1 MSKELT
7 GNRKG
12 NTMAKCG
19 TPKKMMMG
27 GPAATTTSR
36 RAIPTPAPM
45 PARPVPG
52 APVGGVTAVRA
63 PTPGLYAPVSGGTMA
78 AIGSPAAMQQQQ
90 ANSAMLGKSMAM
102 KKGGKI
108 DGMAKRGKTKGKMR

>member
-19 TPKKMMMG
+19 KPKKMMMG
-27 GPAATTTSR
+27 GPTATTMQ
-36 RAIPTPAPM
+36 RAVPTPAIM
-45 PARPVPG
+45 PAAPAARPIMSRYADAMGAARGKAPVAVTPAMQRPV
-52 APVGGVTAVRA
+52 A
-63 PTPGLYAPVSGGTMA
+63 
-78 AIGSPAAMQQQQ
+78 
-90 ANSAMLGKSMAM
+90 AM

-108 DGMAKRGKTKGKMR
+108 DGVAMRGKTKGRMC

>member
-27 GPAATTTSR
+27 GPTAATTSR

-63 PTPGLYAPVSGGTMA
+63 PMPAQAYAPAGGPVGSGGTMA
-78 AIGSPAAMQQQQ
+78 AIGSPAA
-90 ANSAMLGKSMAM
+90 ARPVTAM

-108 DGMAKRGKTKGKMR
+108 DGMAKRGKTKGRMC

>member
-1 MSKELT
+1 MISRTGISKELT

-27 GPAATTTSR
+27 GPTATTTSR

-63 PTPGLYAPVSGGTMA
+63 PMA
-78 AIGSPAAMQQQQ
+78 AQPYVPA
-90 ANSAMLGKSMAM
+90 GGPVGGRPMAM

-108 DGMAKRGKTKGKMR
+108 DGAAMRGKTKGRMC

>member
-19 TPKKMMMG
+19 KPKKMMMG
-27 GPAATTTSR
+27 GPTATTMR
-36 RAIPTPAPM
+36 RVVPTPAPM

-63 PTPGLYAPVSGGTMA
+63 PATAQPYVPAPARPIMPQYADAMGA
-78 AIGSPAAMQQQQ
+78 ARGNATLA
-90 ANSAMLGKSMAM
+90 AM

-108 DGMAKRGKTKGKMR
+108 DGMAKRGKTKGKMC